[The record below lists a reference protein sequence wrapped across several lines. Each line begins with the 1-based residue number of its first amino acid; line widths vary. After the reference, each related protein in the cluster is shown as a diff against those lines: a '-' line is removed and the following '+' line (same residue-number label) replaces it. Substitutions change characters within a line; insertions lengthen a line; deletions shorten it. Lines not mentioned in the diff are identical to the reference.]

1 MIPESEFPSFDQV
14 KHALSVINK
23 KANPAETHGM
33 LCGFIAAGN
42 KMDGKSWID
51 IILGHHPFKTKKNRN
66 IILALYQ
73 MSFEKLVNVEFDF
86 QLLLPSDT
94 ELLPIRAEALSHWC
108 QGFLAGLKLAG
119 IDIRRG
125 VSSDCQEA
133 LHHLTEI
140 SQLDYEIIE
149 VTNADEIAFVEVS
162 EYVRMATILIYTEIM
177 LAQSTPSAPTS
188 H

>member
-1 MIPESEFPSFDQV
+1 MKPTLEFPSFDQV
-14 KHALSVINK
+14 KHALAVINK

-51 IILGHHPFKTKKNRN
+51 IILGHTAFKTKKNRN
-66 IILALYQ
+66 TILALYEV
-73 MSFEKLVNVEFDF
+73 SFEKLVSVEFDF
-86 QLLLPSDT
+86 KLLLPSDA
-94 ELLPIRAEALSHWC
+94 EPLPTRAEALSHWC

-125 VSSDCQEA
+125 VSADSQEA

-149 VTNADEIAFVEVS
+149 ISETDEIAFVEVS
-162 EYVRMATILIYTEIM
+162 EYVRMAIILIYTEIM
-177 LAQSTPSAPTS
+177 LAQSTKSGAS